1 LHLCTF
7 ALPSTLVTLSPCP
20 YQSPIPHPY
29 HALPHPPRRLRG
41 RRPCLRPEEIRKEFV
56 DKLMEKSKAATELDK
71 LLTHATSLETEI
83 RALESDKN
91 FKNMKVSAFQMTTYN
106 NLKRNN
112 IINVK
117 YTSGR
122 KNVKLST
129 ILQNIQVS
137 TNLKGLREDK
147 DKKEKEKMLKLLR

>member
-1 LHLCTF
+1 
-7 ALPSTLVTLSPCP
+7 
-20 YQSPIPHPY
+20 
-29 HALPHPPRRLRG
+29 
-41 RRPCLRPEEIRKEFV
+41 
-56 DKLMEKSKAATELDK
+56 MDK

-83 RALESDKN
+83 RALESDRN
-91 FKNMKVSAFQMTTYN
+91 FKNMKASALQMTTYN

-117 YTSGR
+117 YASGR

-137 TNLKGLREDK
+137 SNLKGLREDK
-147 DKKEKEKMLKLLR
+147 DKKEKEKAKDREEESRTTFGPPRTTIQTLGGGGGGGGVESTGESSIRR